1 MSLLAT
7 VLALFALTA
16 PASPGD
22 HPPAGPG
29 MDPSLFTPTQ
39 LKWTDGPPSIAP
51 GAKMAILE
59 GDPTKEGPFV
69 MRLKLPDGYRVAPHT
84 HPKPERVTVLS
95 GTLHLGMGDKFDAT
109 KAKAMPA
116 GSYGTWPPGMK
127 HYAWVTGET
136 VIQLHGN
143 GPWVIEYLDPA
154 DDPRKQKK

>member
-1 MSLLAT
+1 MLRLVA

-16 PASPGD
+16 PGSPGD
-22 HPPAGPG
+22 HPPAGKG
-29 MDPSLFTPTQ
+29 MGLSVCTPTQ
-39 LKWTDGPPSIAP
+39 FKWTDGPPSIPP

-69 MRLKLPDGYRVAPHT
+69 MRLKVPDGYRIAPHT

-95 GTLHLGMGDKFDAT
+95 GTFHIGMGDRFDA
-109 KAKAMPA
+109 AKGDAMPA
-116 GSYGTWPPGMK
+116 GSYGTWAAGMK

-143 GPWVIEYLDPA
+143 GPWQIKYLNPA
-154 DDPRKQKK
+154 DDPRNHKK

>member
-1 MSLLAT
+1 MSRLAA

-16 PASPGD
+16 PSPGD
-22 HPPAGPG
+22 HPPAGQG
-29 MDPSLFTPTQ
+29 MDPSLFTPAQ
-39 LKWTDGPPSIAP
+39 LKWTDGPPSIPP

-95 GTLHLGMGDKFDAT
+95 GTLHLGMGDKFDAA
-109 KAKAMPA
+109 KGKAMPA
-116 GSYGTWPPGMK
+116 GSYGSWPPGMK

-143 GPWVIEYLDPA
+143 GPWKIDYLDPA
-154 DDPRKQKK
+154 DDPRKRKK